1 MDFTVRNSDKVK
13 VMVVKFVTQI
23 QENDMAKSIGLV
35 ASATQRFA
43 LDTWNRLDTLMKSGR
58 ITEVAKIAGVLK

>member
-1 MDFTVRNSDKVK
+1 
-13 VMVVKFVTQI
+13 MVVELVTQI

-35 ASATQRFA
+35 TSATQRFA

-58 ITEVAKIAGVLK
+58 ITEVAKIAGVSS